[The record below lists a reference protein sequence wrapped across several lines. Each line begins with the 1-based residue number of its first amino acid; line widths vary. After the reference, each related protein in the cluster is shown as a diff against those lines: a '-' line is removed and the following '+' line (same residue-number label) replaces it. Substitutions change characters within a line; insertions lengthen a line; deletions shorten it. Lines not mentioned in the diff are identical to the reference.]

1 MKSMQTPQLRSRG
14 FIGARPASSVTAK
27 TGPQKMSGPG
37 KSRGAV
43 KPNVAGGPKGLEDN
57 IPPRPKW
64 RIK

>member
-1 MKSMQTPQLRSRG
+1 MKSTQKPLLRSRG
-14 FIGARPASSVTAK
+14 FIGAKPASSVTAD
-27 TGPQKMSGPG
+27 TGPQKLSAPA

-43 KPNVAGGPKGLEDN
+43 KPNPIGAPRGLEDN